1 MNGPV
6 TQAEFRRVIDAK
18 ALAEEGE
25 TFRYEASD
33 AERAAIA
40 SWLSLIS
47 LRRLEAKVDAKP
59 VTQGGV
65 RLSVA
70 FTADLVQSCVTTLE
84 PLSTCLQEAF
94 ELLYLPEIP
103 RQNPAA
109 AGGITVDVD
118 LDEDQPEVL
127 IDGKI
132 DAGAAI
138 TEHLVLALDPY
149 PRKPGAELESVSPA
163 TNKGRDN
170 PFSVLQGL
178 KAADESGVGRWT
190 PGTTVAARSKM
201 EDG

>member
-6 TQAEFRRVIDAK
+6 TQAEFSRVIDTR

-25 TFRYEASD
+25 TFRYEASA

-47 LRRLEAKVDAKP
+47 LRRLEATVDAKP
-59 VTQGGV
+59 VSGGGV
-65 RLSVA
+65 RLNVA
-70 FTADLVQSCVTTLE
+70 FTADVVQSCVTTQE

-103 RQNPAA
+103 RQISTT

-118 LDEDQPEVL
+118 LDEDEPEVL
-127 IDGKI
+127 IDDKI

-138 TEHLVLALDPY
+138 TEHLVLTLDPY
-149 PRKPGAELESVSPA
+149 PRKPGAVLDSVQPA
-163 TNKGRDN
+163 ARKAQGGS
-170 PFSVLQGL
+170 FSVLREL
-178 KAADESGVGRWT
+178 KADR
-190 PGTTVAARSKM
+190 
-201 EDG
+201 